1 MGIKKIILI
10 ITGSFFFFMGC
21 SYEVVL
27 VPKKTNGDPS
37 KTVNLNLKNYQP
49 NSEISPI
56 VLTHADFAKK
66 KAYVLNTKATVE
78 QFRLFASDTRKFG
91 NNLKTEELGREAN
104 KFIKMYVDPI
114 IHDSEVIEN
123 PETKAEIA
131 ELYLT
136 SASLYFD
143 LGRPYQAKYYLDWL
157 NGRFEGEYLS
167 AVTTE
172 RGDEGFITLA
182 EGIENL
188 RKKISIDTNS

>member
-10 ITGSFFFFMGC
+10 ITGSFFFFTAC
-21 SYEVVL
+21 SYDLVL
-27 VPKKTNGDPS
+27 VPKKTNDDTQ
-37 KTVNLNLKNYQP
+37 KTVDLNLRNYHP

-66 KAYVLNTKATVE
+66 KAYVLNTKLTVE
-78 QFRLFASDTRKFG
+78 QFRLFASDTRKFED
-91 NNLKTEELGREAN
+91 NLKTEELGREAN
-104 KFIKMYVDPI
+104 KYIKTYVDPI
-114 IHDSEVIEN
+114 IHDNEVIEN

-131 ELYLT
+131 QLYLL

-143 LGRPYQAKYYLDWL
+143 LERPYQAKYYLDWA
-157 NGRFEGEYLS
+157 NGRFGAEYLS

-172 RGDEGFITLA
+172 RRNEGFITLA

-188 RKKISIDTNS
+188 LKKISIDTNS